1 MRKIFFLVCAC
12 LLTLGA
18 SATGT
23 DKYSCL
29 YENLPFKMEQVTAPV
44 FPDNEVNLKDFGAK
58 GDGSSLCT
66 DAFAKAIE
74 ALEKKGGGKLVV
86 PQGVWFTGPI
96 TLKSNINLHLNKGA
110 VILFSPDIDLY
121 PLIDASF
128 EGLNTRRCQS
138 PISGHNLVNVAIT
151 GAGVIDGNGEYWR
164 PVKREKVTDKQWK
177 EFTSRGG
184 AFKNPKFWFPSEGAL
199 KGDSIAI

>member
-1 MRKIFFLVCAC
+1 MVCAC
-12 LLTLGA
+12 LLTLSA
-18 SATGT
+18 SAAGT
-23 DKYSCL
+23 DKYSSL
-29 YENLPFKMEQVTAPV
+29 YDNLPFKMQQVTAPV

-66 DAFAKAIE
+66 EAFAKAIE
-74 ALEKKGGGKLVV
+74 ALEKQGGGKLVV

-121 PLIDASF
+121 PLIGASF
-128 EGLNTRRCQS
+128 EGLDTRRCQS

-164 PVKREKVTDKQWK
+164 PVKRDKVTDKQWK

-184 AFKNPKFWFPSEGAL
+184 AFKKQKILVPV
-199 KGDSIAI
+199 

>member
-74 ALEKKGGGKLVV
+74 HLRKKAAASSLCRKVCG
-86 PQGVWFTGPI
+86 
-96 TLKSNINLHLNKGA
+96 
-110 VILFSPDIDLY
+110 SPVL
-121 PLIDASF
+121 
-128 EGLNTRRCQS
+128 
-138 PISGHNLVNVAIT
+138 
-151 GAGVIDGNGEYWR
+151 
-164 PVKREKVTDKQWK
+164 
-177 EFTSRGG
+177 
-184 AFKNPKFWFPSEGAL
+184 
-199 KGDSIAI
+199 

>member
-66 DAFAKAIE
+66 DAFAKAIK
-74 ALEKKGGGKLVV
+74 ALEKRAAASSLCRRVCG
-86 PQGVWFTGPI
+86 
-96 TLKSNINLHLNKGA
+96 
-110 VILFSPDIDLY
+110 SPV
-121 PLIDASF
+121 
-128 EGLNTRRCQS
+128 R
-138 PISGHNLVNVAIT
+138 
-151 GAGVIDGNGEYWR
+151 
-164 PVKREKVTDKQWK
+164 
-177 EFTSRGG
+177 
-184 AFKNPKFWFPSEGAL
+184 
-199 KGDSIAI
+199 